1 MKMGVFGAVALK
13 SMGFPAVNMVDGE
26 NQLTKVFLCPPYMYR
41 GTNMQGGEQKWRNG
55 GKKG

>member
-41 GTNMQGGEQKWRNG
+41 GTNM
-55 GKKG
+55 